1 MSDPDDMER
10 LRDRALLWDAVERW
24 RVLVRLRRDQFE
36 RLRTERPDPDAYW
49 ARRAG
54 NFFEAVRRRQDPG
67 PFVREVV
74 AACQEAESHGPRQAA
89 GAELSPATVLDVGGG
104 FGAVAVPVAERGHPV
119 TVVEPHPAMLEL
131 LVRWAT
137 EAGVRGR
144 LRVIAAGWPEA
155 ASSVAPHDV
164 VVCSHV
170 LYPIEDV
177 VPFVRALV
185 AATRHACLITLR
197 MAGIEQTP
205 DQLFREL
212 HGEDRVPQP
221 GFGDLCGVLAAAG
234 IPFEVTTF
242 ETEASWSYADLDE
255 AEALLSEGLLVAD
268 RADARARVRAWAADV
283 LRPSQGR
290 LALPERRVLEGVA
303 TLRPVPATAEPGGS
317 SSAAGEDQQR

>member
-1 MSDPDDMER
+1 MSDPDRIEQIGTT
-10 LRDRALLWDAVERW
+10 ALLWDAVERW

-49 ARRAG
+49 ARRAA

-74 AACQEAESHGPRQAA
+74 ATCRDAESHGPRWAT
-89 GAELSPATVLDVGGG
+89 GAEPPPATVLDVGGG
-104 FGAVAVPVAERGHPV
+104 FGAVAIPVAERGHRV
-119 TVVEPHPAMLEL
+119 TVIEPHAAMLEL
-131 LVRWAT
+131 LDRWAT
-137 EAGVRGR
+137 EARVREQ

-155 ASSVAPHDV
+155 GASVEPHDV

-205 DQLFREL
+205 DELFREL

-221 GFGDLCGVLAAAG
+221 GFGDLCAVLAAAG
-234 IPFEVTTF
+234 IPFGATTY
-242 ETEASWSYADLDE
+242 ETDAAWSYADLDE
-255 AEALLSEGLLVAD
+255 AEALLSEGLLVSD
-268 RADARARVRAWAADV
+268 RPDARARVRDWAAGA
-283 LRPSQGR
+283 LQPSQGR
-290 LALPERRVLEGVA
+290 LALPDRRVLAGVA
-303 TLRPVPATAEPGGS
+303 TIRPAP
-317 SSAAGEDQQR
+317 SAAHRARPSYPAGEAWEG